1 MNAPSE
7 HPHELVNKRS
17 LNRHLSFAVGSL
29 LGDICLHLL
38 PEVYSS
44 EGDKRL
50 LGLVILAGI
59 LSFLS
64 IEKIFEFTQ
73 ASEDGKPNLGAKAR
87 ESIHLKIVAFIRI
100 GSSLYL

>member
-1 MNAPSE
+1 MPSKQVNVFFTKNGKKLSYRQ
-7 HPHELVNKRS
+7 ELT
-17 LNRHLSFAVGSL
+17 VGSL

-73 ASEDGKPNLGAKAR
+73 ASEDGKPNLGAKER
-87 ESIHLKIVAFIRI
+87 NPFI
-100 GSSLYL
+100 